1 MPSASDWMETDE
13 TAKQYLSRLLTDR
26 PFAHLPPP
34 LHRIPLRAGNVV
46 EIVGPSPSAKTQIL
60 IQERLLVLVHN
71 IFVCI
76 YLCEYCIST
85 SGRRI
90 LKGSI
95 GFQASISCILPKEWK
110 GVHYG
115 GLGRPVVFIDLDCR
129 FDILIFSSSL
139 KQHILEAKGKSIPSI
154 KGAAAN
160 MYDNDLVAESMRK
173 FMYIRCYD
181 SIQFLATLKTMH
193 NQLQKGKEAHGIG
206 AYLMIIDS
214 IGAFYWMDRAL
225 AFMPRDRGNRKCF
238 SLQGVSE
245 TVVQEIKKILL
256 AHPMVVLSTKTVS
269 IEDKYTSNEIVRNV
283 GKCYGQNSL
292 DDLSAKSRCPILSYR
307 EYMPLAWQSFVS
319 HRILVC
325 PSGVHKIFGS

>member
-1 MPSASDWMETDE
+1 MPSASDWIETDE

-60 IQERLLVLVHN
+60 IQ
-71 IFVCI
+71 
-76 YLCEYCIST
+76 
-85 SGRRI
+85 
-90 LKGSI
+90 
-95 GFQASISCILPKEWK
+95 ASISCILPKEWK

-139 KQHILEAKGKSIPSI
+139 KQRILEAKGKSIPSI
-154 KGAAAN
+154 KGGGAN

-193 NQLQKGKEAHGIG
+193 NQLQKEKEAHGIG

-225 AFMPRDRGNRKCF
+225 AFMPHARGNRKCF

-269 IEDKYTSNEIVRNV
+269 IEDKYSSNEIVRNV

-292 DDLSAKSRCPILSYR
+292 DDLSAKSRCPVLSYR

-325 PSGVHKIFGS
+325 PSDDPCENKNQSTYFTEWELPSLRKSEKFLINDDGVFAI